1 MAFCRKKKR
10 ISNSCYQSF
19 KSRNEIPDHP
29 GVLVG
34 IANAHNRRE
43 GHELEPYLMI
53 GNVEKCKAIV
63 EKKDSKP
70 MIQFTKQRTR

>member
-1 MAFCRKKKR
+1 MAFCSKR
-10 ISNSCYQSF
+10 IKLVTKSF
-19 KSRNEIPDHP
+19 KLRNEIPDHP

-63 EKKDSKP
+63 EKKTAN
-70 MIQFTKQRTR
+70 Q